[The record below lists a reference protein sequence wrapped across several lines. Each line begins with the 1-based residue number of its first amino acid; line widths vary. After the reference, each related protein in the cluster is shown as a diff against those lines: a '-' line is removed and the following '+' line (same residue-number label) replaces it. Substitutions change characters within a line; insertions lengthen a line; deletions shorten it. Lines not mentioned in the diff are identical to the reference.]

1 MKELND
7 QQLRRREELAHL
19 RAHGVQPYP
28 HTFDRTY
35 SAQEILAAY
44 TDENKEALASVAVAG
59 RIMAI
64 RRMGKASFAHIMDQ
78 SGKIQV
84 YVRQGDVP
92 NYDDF
97 KLYDIGDIIGIKGY
111 AFRTKVGEISVH
123 ATELTLLSKS
133 LSPLPIAK
141 EAIDEAGNKVVYDA
155 FADVELRY
163 RQRYTDLVVNA
174 AVRETFM
181 KRSAI
186 ITALRQYMV
195 QQGWLEVETPIM
207 QPLYGGASARPFTT
221 FHNALDAAFFLRI
234 SVELYL
240 KRLIVGGF
248 EGVFEI
254 GKNFRNEGMDRTHNP
269 EFTMMEL
276 YVAYKDYVWMM
287 ETVENMLEYTVHHV
301 FNTTDVIIGE
311 GASAQTISFAK
322 PYKRMTM
329 LGSIQ
334 EYTGKDLR
342 GLSEAD
348 LRATAHEL
356 GVHCDPSIGSGKIID
371 EIFSAKVQ
379 EHLIQPTYIMDYPIE
394 MSPLV
399 KKHRTEEG
407 LTERFELFVNG
418 TEIANAYSELN
429 DPIDQRERLEEQAR
443 LKDRG
448 DDEAMVIDDDFIH
461 ALEIGMPPTA
471 GLGIGLDRLI
481 MLLTNQDSIRDVL
494 FFPHLKPERP

>member
-7 QQLRRREELAHL
+7 QQIRRREELVHL
-19 RAHGVQPYP
+19 REQGVNPYP
-28 HTFDRTY
+28 YSFDRTH
-35 SAQEILAAY
+35 SAVEILSAF
-44 TDENKEALASVAVAG
+44 TDEGKEDFANVAVAG
-59 RIMAI
+59 RVMAI

-84 YVRQGDVP
+84 YIRQGDIT

-97 KLYDIGDIIGIKGY
+97 KLYDIGDIVGIRGY
-111 AFRTKVGEISVH
+111 VFRTKVGEISVH
-123 ATELTLLSKS
+123 AAELIILTKS

-141 EAIDEAGNKVVYDA
+141 EAVDEAGNKVVYDA

-163 RQRYTDLVVNA
+163 RQRYTDLVVNSE
-174 AVRETFM
+174 VRETFI
-181 KRSAI
+181 KRSAVI
-186 ITALRQYMV
+186 SAMRSYMNGR
-195 QQGWLEVETPIM
+195 GWLEVETPIM

-221 FHNALDAAFFLRI
+221 YHNALDSEFFLRI

-287 ETVENMLEYTVHHV
+287 DTVEDMLEHTVRSV
-301 FNTTDVIIGE
+301 FGTTTVVLGE
-311 GASAQTISFAK
+311 GKNLKEISFAK

-334 EYTGKDLR
+334 EYTGRDLR
-342 GLSEAD
+342 GMNETE
-348 LRATAHEL
+348 LRSVAQEL
-356 GVHCDPSIGSGKIID
+356 GISLDPSIGVGKIID

-379 EHLIQPTYIMDYPIE
+379 EHLIQPTYIMDYPVE

-399 KKHRTEEG
+399 KKHRSEQG

-429 DPIDQRERLEEQAR
+429 DPIDQR
-443 LKDRG
+443 
-448 DDEAMVIDDDFIH
+448 
-461 ALEIGMPPTA
+461 
-471 GLGIGLDRLI
+471 
-481 MLLTNQDSIRDVL
+481 
-494 FFPHLKPERP
+494 

>member
-19 RAHGVQPYP
+19 REQGVNPYP
-28 HTFDRTY
+28 YTFERTHL
-35 SAQEILAAY
+35 SQEILAAF
-44 TDENKEALASVAVAG
+44 TDDTKDVFANVAIAG

-78 SGKIQV
+78 AGKIQV
-84 YVRQGDVP
+84 YVRLGDVP

-97 KLYDIGDIIGIKGY
+97 KMYDIGDIIGIRGY
-111 AFRTKVGEISVH
+111 VFRTKVGEISVH
-123 ATELTLLSKS
+123 ATELVLLTKS

-141 EAIDEAGNKVVYDA
+141 EAVDETGNKIIYDA

-163 RQRYTDLVVNA
+163 RQRYTDLIVNA
-174 AVRETFM
+174 DVRDTFL
-181 KRSAI
+181 KRSAVI
-186 ITALRQYMV
+186 SAMRAYMTKR
-195 QQGWLEVETPIM
+195 GWLEVETPIM

-221 FHNALDAAFFLRI
+221 HHNALDADFFLRI

-287 ETVENMLEYTVHHV
+287 ETVEDMLETTVQTV
-301 FNTTDVIIGE
+301 FGTTNVVLGE
-311 GASAQTISFAK
+311 GESAKEISFVK

-329 LGSIQ
+329 LGSIA

-342 GLSEAD
+342 GMNEEA
-348 LRATAHEL
+348 LRHAAQEL
-356 GVHCDPSIGSGKIID
+356 GVALDPKIGSGKIID

-379 EHLIQPTYIMDYPIE
+379 EHLIQPTYIMDYPVE

-399 KKHRTEEG
+399 KKHRSEEG

-429 DPIDQRERLEEQAR
+429 DPIDQRNRLEEQAALR
-443 LKDRG
+443 DRG

-471 GLGIGLDRLI
+471 GLGIGIDRFV
-481 MLLTNQDSIRDVL
+481 MLVTNRDSIRDVL
-494 FFPHLKPERP
+494 FFPHLKPERG

>member
-7 QQLRRREELAHL
+7 QQIRRREELSHL
-19 RAHGVQPYP
+19 RAQGVNPYP
-28 HTFDRTY
+28 YNFERTHH
-35 SAQEILAAY
+35 SQEILAQF
-44 TDENKEALASVAVAG
+44 TDETKDALVNIAVAG

-78 SGKIQV
+78 AGKIQV
-84 YVRQGDVP
+84 YVRQGDVS

-97 KLYDIGDIIGIKGY
+97 KLYDIGDIVGIRGY
-111 AFRTKVGEISVH
+111 VFRTKVGEISVH
-123 ATELTLLSKS
+123 ATELVLLAKS

-141 EAIDEAGNKVVYDA
+141 EAVDEAGNKIVYDA

-163 RQRYTDLVVNA
+163 RQRYTDLIVNA
-174 AVRETFM
+174 DVRNTFVQ
-181 KRSAI
+181 RSAVI
-186 ITALRQYMV
+186 SAMRSYMLK
-195 QQGWLEVETPIM
+195 QGWLEVETPIM

-221 FHNALDAAFFLRI
+221 HHNALDADFFLRI

-287 ETVENMLEYTVHHV
+287 ETVEDMLETTVQTV
-301 FNTTDVIIGE
+301 FGTTNVVLGE
-311 GASAQTISFAK
+311 GESAKEISFAK

-329 LGSIQ
+329 LGSIA

-342 GLSEAD
+342 GMNETE
-348 LRATAHEL
+348 LRVVAQEL
-356 GVHCDPSIGSGKIID
+356 GVALDPKIGSGKIID

-399 KKHRTEEG
+399 KKHRSEEG

-429 DPIDQRERLEEQAR
+429 DPIDQRNRLEEQAALR
-443 LKDRG
+443 DRG

-471 GLGIGLDRLI
+471 GLGIGIDRFV
-481 MLLTNQDSIRDVL
+481 MLLTNRDSIRDVL
-494 FFPHLKPERP
+494 FFPHLKPERG